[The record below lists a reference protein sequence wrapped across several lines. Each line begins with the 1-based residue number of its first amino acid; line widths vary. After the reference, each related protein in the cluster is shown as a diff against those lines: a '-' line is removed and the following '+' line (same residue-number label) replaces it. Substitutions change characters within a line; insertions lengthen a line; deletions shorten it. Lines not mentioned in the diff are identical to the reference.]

1 MSGRNR
7 FLALTTIESED
18 DDQVN
23 AVETVQEV
31 VRSWKSRWTRERP
44 RMSGQVESKVSR
56 TKSKKTVTLAAA
68 SGSPIRAEGNARL
81 EFIRDG
87 MACSMKFL
95 DADVKGQLASV
106 RSIGGRQRRDR
117 GNWRTRGT

>member
-1 MSGRNR
+1 MEVTVDSGAAKNVWPSRK
-7 FLALTTIESED
+7 
-18 DDQVN
+18 QG
-23 AVETVQEV
+23 VENEV
-31 VRSWKSRWTRERP
+31 EKD
-44 RMSGQVESKVSR
+44 
-56 TKSKKTVTLAAA
+56 VTLAAA

-106 RSIGGRQRRDR
+106 RSMGGRQRRDR